1 MDEVVYASNF
11 TGYVEAGESTSSN
24 SYAAIMAAITAAN
37 ARNRPLIIQGR
48 PRITQSIKLTA
59 PTHIKFEGS
68 HFVPGQLNGGTALIK
83 ASSCTGPAIQINPAA
98 FGTVIDGGGIIGEVG
113 NTGDGLVIWGNSVVV
128 RDFGVQGMGRDG
140 IRIGGYVLGDTWY
153 DATLSAS
160 VNANSFRL
168 DNVIS
173 NLNGRDGMQVD
184 DQKGGAID
192 ANTGLV
198 SRCQFNNN
206 ARHGLYCDKTYL
218 GTVFDGCLFEA
229 NTNYGI
235 SLGTNTNG
243 LAFLGGDTEA
253 NVAGQ
258 VLEAVARAN
267 DFYGHSVQGV
277 IWDTR
282 NQRGAFTPTIS
293 GTTVAGAGT
302 YTIQKGRYRLTGEGV
317 KVDALI
323 TWTAHTGTG
332 NLRVP
337 MPAGILPNS
346 ADATIPAFLAVQV
359 LPNGASL
366 TVPANAIMC
375 GIVNSTGQYVDVY
388 YVTPGAA
395 TLTAF
400 PICAA
405 GSIIVSATYE
415 TSPAIGRL

>member
-1 MDEVVYASNF
+1 MVVGTKISQMDPLATLAAGDVAPVVRGTFNYKFDLGAKITSMDSLKANLSDLAASGGAGLVGNLPSGTGAQTRTAAQVMDEVVYASNF
-11 TGYVEAGESTSSN
+11 TGYVEAGESTGTN
-24 SYAAIMAAITAAN
+24 SYAAIMAAIAAAN

-98 FGTVIDGGGIIGEVG
+98 FGTVIEGGGIIGEVG
-113 NTGDGLVIWGNSVVV
+113 NTGDGLVIWGNSVVI
-128 RDFGVQGMGRDG
+128 RDFGIQGMGRDG

-153 DATLSAS
+153 DAALSAS

-235 SLGTNTNG
+235 A
-243 LAFLGGDTEA
+243 LA
-253 NVAGQ
+253 
-258 VLEAVARAN
+258 
-267 DFYGHSVQGV
+267 
-277 IWDTR
+277 
-282 NQRGAFTPTIS
+282 PT
-293 GTTVAGAGT
+293 
-302 YTIQKGRYRLTGEGV
+302 QTG
-317 KVDALI
+317 
-323 TWTAHTGTG
+323 
-332 NLRVP
+332 
-337 MPAGILPNS
+337 
-346 ADATIPAFLAVQV
+346 
-359 LPNGASL
+359 
-366 TVPANAIMC
+366 
-375 GIVNSTGQYVDVY
+375 
-388 YVTPGAA
+388 
-395 TLTAF
+395 
-400 PICAA
+400 
-405 GSIIVSATYE
+405 
-415 TSPAIGRL
+415 